1 MLFGS
6 CFRVVPCISRARQ
19 LWVLRG
25 LRRESIKRATRMTA
39 ITGDKKKTGAM
50 MRREKNT
57 CARSWQ
63 PGDPSCFRGSV
74 AFRPILTDGLA

>member
-1 MLFGS
+1 MLLVLVS
-6 CFRVVPCISRARQ
+6 VSFRVFRGQGNSGCC
-19 LWVLRG
+19 G
-25 LRRESIKRATRMTA
+25 LRRESIKRANRMTA

-63 PGDPSCFRGSV
+63 PGDPRSLFQRIRI
-74 AFRPILTDGLA
+74 FRPILTDGLA